1 MSSPSDGGVLILGG
15 YSYGSFIAKSLPSL
29 RIVAEVFA
37 SPSASSA
44 QAEIILRARDLSK
57 QYMEKQEQQD
67 KSKRGRDSLRVS
79 SGTLVGGFESEET
92 SRRISRES
100 SRRSLDL
107 QGVRRSVD
115 RIRNKPSTKGNTRH
129 DSSYSS
135 TPNTA
140 EAFATLP
147 RVCYLLVSPLLPP
160 ITAFLSMS
168 TQVRLPASLWKGK
181 EYNWEDQLQLHPGC
195 CVFGHHDVFT
205 SHRRLQKWSKKLQQD
220 SEGRFSSYE
229 VEPAGHF
236 WQEEGAESG
245 LRSAI
250 DTWLGGL

>member
-1 MSSPSDGGVLILGG
+1 MSSPPDGGILILGG

-29 RIVAEVFA
+29 QIITEVFA

-57 QYMEKQEQQD
+57 QYMEKQEQRD
-67 KSKRGRDSLRVS
+67 RPKRGRDSLRVS

-100 SRRSLDL
+100 SRSSL

-115 RIRNKPSTKGNTRH
+115 RIRNKQSRKGNTRH

-135 TPNTA
+135 TSDIA
-140 EAFATLP
+140 EPFAILP

-160 ITAFLSMS
+160 ITAFLSLS
-168 TQVRLPASLWKGK
+168 TKVRLPASFWKGK

-205 SHRRLQKWSKKLQQD
+205 SHKRLQKWSKKLQQE
-220 SEGRFSSYE
+220 SEGRFLSYE

>member
-1 MSSPSDGGVLILGG
+1 MSSSSDGGTLILGG

-29 RIVAEVFA
+29 QIVTDVFA

-57 QYMEKQEQQD
+57 QYMEKQELRDQ
-67 KSKRGRDSLRVS
+67 SERGRDSLRVY

-100 SRRSLDL
+100 SRKSLDH

-115 RIRNKPSTKGNTRH
+115 WIRNKPSRKGNARH

-135 TPNTA
+135 TPVTT
-140 EAFATLP
+140 EAFAILP
-147 RVCYLLVSPLLPP
+147 RVCYLLVSLLLPP
-160 ITAFLSMS
+160 ITAFLSLS
-168 TQVRLPASLWKGK
+168 TKVRLPASFWKGK
-181 EYNWEDQLQLHPGC
+181 EYDWDDQLQLHTGC

-205 SHRRLQKWSKKLQQD
+205 SHKRLQKWSKKLQQE
-220 SEGRFSSYE
+220 SEGRFSRYE

-250 DTWLGGL
+250 DAWLGGL